1 MKSGSKSGRFMI
13 ELMMYIVLSVF
24 MMSVFVKLYSS
35 IIIDYK
41 KNLIFLKHTDYAY
54 HAFEVLKV
62 DFYTHTESFA
72 LVGDVLHIRKNDYI
86 VGNEIILKQRD
97 RRLVYQY
104 GSTIQEVCHDLV
116 DVKMTL
122 IGDILLIELI
132 FSDVSYERSFDIGT

>member
-1 MKSGSKSGRFMI
+1 MKSGSRSGRFMI

-24 MMSVFVKLYSS
+24 MMSVFARLYSS

-41 KNLIFLKHTDYAY
+41 KNITFLKHTDYAY

-72 LVGDVLHIRKNDYI
+72 IEGDVLHIRKNDYI
-86 VGNEIILKQRD
+86 VGNEIMLKQRD
-97 RRLVYQY
+97 HRLVYQY
-104 GSTIQEVCHDLV
+104 GTTIQMLCSDLV
-116 DVKMTL
+116 DVQMNM

-132 FSDVSYERSFDIGT
+132 FSDVRYERSFNLGT